1 MRIGD
6 EVAVRLT
13 GMAHGGAALG
23 RHENRVVFVRHGIP
37 GESVLVEV
45 TGLGPKGR
53 YAEARLL
60 EVLEASPDRR
70 EHPWPA
76 ADALRTLH
84 PVGGMEYGHIRPER
98 QRLLKAD
105 VLREQLVR
113 LGGMDPADLLL
124 EQLTVVDPAALA
136 DPAVLAAAGSSERQG
151 HSDPEP
157 SGAHDGWRTRVHFAV
172 DDEGRPGM
180 HPYHEERIIPVERF
194 PLAVREIQDLGL
206 GAGRFPGVSR
216 IDVAAPSAGAGPASR
231 PLILFTAAPDTQDL
245 AQLGRELDAA
255 LDACPAD
262 VEVSAVLQPARI
274 PGRRG
279 PRPQP
284 IVLRGDDHVVET
296 LPVPRPDRPDAPAP
310 LRFRVG
316 AGGFWQNH
324 RFAPAALTETV
335 RQLADIRP
343 ADTVWDL
350 YGGAGLFAALAAD
363 QVGAGGTVWSVEG
376 SPVTSEDARH
386 NLAGQGPARTEGS
399 RGAKVIAQRAAVERA
414 LTGRPRTGTPDVVVL
429 DPPRD
434 GAGRAVMRRL
444 ADCGARRIV
453 YVACDPAA
461 LGRDAGFLR
470 AEGWEPTA
478 VRGLDLYPETRHLEA
493 VAVFQPGPDRSR

>member
-6 EVAVRLT
+6 EVAVRLS

-37 GESVLVEV
+37 GETVLVEV

-53 YAEARLL
+53 YARARLL
-60 EVLEASPDRR
+60 GVLEPSPDRR

-98 QRLLKAD
+98 QRRLKAD

-113 LGGMDPADLLL
+113 LGGMDPEDPLLA
-124 EQLTVVDPAALA
+124 ELTVAEPAAVVHPTGA
-136 DPAVLAAAGSSERQG
+136 AAAGGEDR
-151 HSDPEP
+151 EP
-157 SGAHDGWRTRVHFAV
+157 SGPAGGWRTRVHFAV
-172 DDEGRPGM
+172 DGAGRPGM
-180 HPYHEERIIPVERF
+180 HPYHEERIIPVDRF
-194 PLAVREIQDLGL
+194 PLAVPEIQDLGL
-206 GAGRFPGVSR
+206 GTGSFSGVDR
-216 IDVAAPSAGAGPASR
+216 IDVAAPTAHGDREAD
-231 PLILFTAAPDTQDL
+231 PLILFTAGPEAGAEDL
-245 AQLGRELDAA
+245 AQLGRKLDAA
-255 LDACPAD
+255 LDACLPPAA
-262 VEVSAVLQPARI
+262 EVSALLQPARI
-274 PGRRG
+274 PGRRD

-284 IVLRGDDHVVET
+284 ILLRGDDHVVET
-296 LPVPRPDRPDAPAP
+296 LPVPRPDRLDAPAP

-324 RFAPAALTETV
+324 RLAPAALTETV
-335 RQLADIRP
+335 RELADIRP
-343 ADTVWDL
+343 GDTVWDL

-376 SPVTSEDARH
+376 SPVTSGDARH
-386 NLAGQGPARTEGS
+386 NLAGHGPARTEGS
-399 RGAKVIAQRAAVERA
+399 QGARVIAQRSAVERA
-414 LTGRPRTGTPDVVVL
+414 LTRGPRTATPDVIVL

-434 GAGRAVMRRL
+434 GAGRLVMDRL
-444 ADCGARRIV
+444 AAAGARRIV

-461 LGRDAGFLR
+461 LGRDVGFLR
-470 AEGWEPTA
+470 ERGWTPSA
-478 VRGLDLYPETRHLEA
+478 VRGLDLYPDTHHLEA
-493 VAVFQPGPDRSR
+493 VAAFERGPSRSR

>member
-6 EVAVRLT
+6 EFAVRLT

-76 ADALRTLH
+76 ADALLTLH

-113 LGGMDPADLLL
+113 LGGMDPADPLL

-136 DPAVLAAAGSSERQG
+136 DPAVLAAAGSSDRQG

-157 SGAHDGWRTRVHFAV
+157 SGAHGGWRTRVHFAV

-180 HPYHEERIIPVERF
+180 HPYHEERVIPVERF
-194 PLAVREIQDLGL
+194 PLAVREIQELGL

-216 IDVAAPSAGAGPASR
+216 IDVAAPSAGAGSASR

-245 AQLGRELDAA
+245 APLGRELDVA

-296 LPVPRPDRPDAPAP
+296 LPVPSPDRPDAPAP

-324 RFAPAALTETV
+324 RLAPAALTETV
-335 RQLADIRP
+335 RQLADVRP

-376 SPVTSEDARH
+376 SQVTSGDARH
-386 NLAGQGPARTEGS
+386 NLAGQGLARTEGS

-444 ADCGARRIV
+444 AACGARRIV

-470 AEGWEPTA
+470 ADGWEPTA
-478 VRGLDLYPETRHLEA
+478 VRGLDLYPETHHLEA

>member
-6 EVAVRLT
+6 EFAVRLT

-76 ADALRTLH
+76 ADALLTLH

-113 LGGMDPADLLL
+113 LGGMDPADPLL

-136 DPAVLAAAGSSERQG
+136 DPAVLAAAGSSDRQG

-157 SGAHDGWRTRVHFAV
+157 SGAHGGWRTRVHFAV

-180 HPYHEERIIPVERF
+180 HPYHEERVIPVERF
-194 PLAVREIQDLGL
+194 PLAVREIQELGL

-216 IDVAAPSAGAGPASR
+216 IDVAAPSAGAGSASR

-245 AQLGRELDAA
+245 APLGRELDVA

-296 LPVPRPDRPDAPAP
+296 LPVPSPDRPDAPAP

-324 RFAPAALTETV
+324 RLAPAALTETV
-335 RQLADIRP
+335 RQLADVRP

-376 SPVTSEDARH
+376 SPVTSGAPGTIWQDRVRPAPRARGGRRSSPS
-386 NLAGQGPARTEGS
+386 APRWSGP
-399 RGAKVIAQRAAVERA
+399 
-414 LTGRPRTGTPDVVVL
+414 
-429 DPPRD
+429 
-434 GAGRAVMRRL
+434 
-444 ADCGARRIV
+444 
-453 YVACDPAA
+453 
-461 LGRDAGFLR
+461 
-470 AEGWEPTA
+470 
-478 VRGLDLYPETRHLEA
+478 
-493 VAVFQPGPDRSR
+493 